1 MCSVTHLATTPRGE
15 CRASLHGKWAGNS
28 ERIPLGMPFPLVIIP
43 RPRVG
48 QPRRRRDLRPALV
61 RGRGFDIAGTAGTA

>member
-15 CRASLHGKWAGNS
+15 CRATLHGKSAGDS

-48 QPRRRRDLRPALV
+48 QPPDAEWLAASCEQP
-61 RGRGFDIAGTAGTA
+61 